1 MDIDIKELAK
11 AAAEGFDL
19 SKFKGDL
26 VGVKIVENEFG
37 NIEPGGIG
45 IQINNGKDEPIAKS
59 DKDIKSA
66 PEALLV
72 MKDENDTN
80 EQSQEQLNL
89 YAPKKNLQEFL
100 KKAWF
105 AEVRADEK
113 YDVTWTDSFLEALMA
128 SEHGDGIACDW
139 AVQGKRN
146 KRTQI
151 MGYIVGLLA
160 DAGVLKGSYDS
171 IAKKMGMTEDPRSF
185 SRYMG
190 QGKHQPYSD
199 WVREWING

>member
-1 MDIDIKELAK
+1 
-11 AAAEGFDL
+11 
-19 SKFKGDL
+19 
-26 VGVKIVENEFG
+26 
-37 NIEPGGIG
+37 
-45 IQINNGKDEPIAKS
+45 
-59 DKDIKSA
+59 
-66 PEALLV
+66 
-72 MKDENDTN
+72 
-80 EQSQEQLNL
+80 
-89 YAPKKNLQEFL
+89 
-100 KKAWF
+100 
-105 AEVRADEK
+105 
-113 YDVTWTDSFLEALMA
+113 MA